1 MYEWAGEL
9 RTTDISKGGNR
20 FSHHG
25 YIESGAQP
33 IFAQLAEENYLAE
46 LEPEQ
51 FGERAGCY
59 VGELNALHRFREG
72 NGRAQREFIGHP
84 AQENGYYIAWEN
96 VSQPNMLEASIESFR
111 GDSSKLAQLVRDN
124 LHTQTPTRES
134 RLSGP

>member
-20 FSHHG
+20 FSPHG

-33 IFAQLAEENYLAE
+33 LFAQLAEENYLAE